1 MENAKIVLVVNKKLE
16 PGVALNAAAHLG
28 VGLYGLASASH
39 PEAAS
44 AVNFQNYA
52 DADGNNHGFVS
63 ALPLIVL
70 RATGGEIRKCRRAFA
85 EMGVPFVSYHN
96 AMIGGTY
103 VEQMERAR
111 KTPESDLEYFG
122 VIAIGP
128 KEQLDVVTRKLS
140 LWK

>member
-1 MENAKIVLVVNKKLE
+1 MENVKIVLVINKKLE
-16 PGVALNAAAHLG
+16 PGVTLNTAAHLG
-28 VGLYGLASASH
+28 VGIYGLATALH
-39 PEAAS
+39 PDAAR

-52 DADGNNHGFVS
+52 DADGNEHGFVS

-70 RATGGEIRKCRRAFA
+70 RATGGEIRKCRRAFD

-103 VEQMERAR
+103 VEQVERAS